1 MTLVFS
7 IMLSSKHLA
16 CFFAYYQDCIQE
28 DNEPYAYP
36 YPSLDNLRK
45 RLFVIEPHLR
55 FSDFLPYTLLWLILS
70 RQLESARLGVRP
82 CAERFDRVGAQ
93 IHRRDAHVVRCASHL
108 RGNPVGFGHVDGI
121 IAITTECQTR

>member
-16 CFFAYYQDCIQE
+16 CFFEYYQDCIQE

-45 RLFVIEPHLR
+45 RFFGIKPHLR
-55 FSDFLPYTLLWLILS
+55 FPDFLPYTLLWLSLS
-70 RQLESARLGVRP
+70 RQLESARL
-82 CAERFDRVGAQ
+82 RVPPVFALDT
-93 IHRRDAHVVRCASHL
+93 IPVVF
-108 RGNPVGFGHVDGI
+108 PVVALPIFAVI
-121 IAITTECQTR
+121 R